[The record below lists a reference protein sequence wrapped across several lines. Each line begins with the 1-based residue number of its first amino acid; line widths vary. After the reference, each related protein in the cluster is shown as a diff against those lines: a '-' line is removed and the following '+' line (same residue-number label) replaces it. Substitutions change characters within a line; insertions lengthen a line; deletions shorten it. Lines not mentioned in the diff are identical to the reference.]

1 VRGGGDEQARRT
13 EPVRRRVERP
23 LWALW
28 TALGGLL
35 LAVACGLVAADGR
48 VPSWEREVFRAING
62 LPNWLYRPMWLV
74 QLLGLL
80 GVPVIVAVVAL
91 VWRKWRLA
99 LALLLLVPLKLF
111 AERQVMKQLVE
122 RGRPGQTEPGAVL
135 RDVPPAGLSFPSGH
149 AIVVFAVAVLVA
161 PYLRGWWRAVPFA
174 LAAIACVSR
183 VYLGAHNPLDV
194 VAGAGAG
201 LLLGGL
207 LTLLVGVPAGRPTGR
222 HRGSPARAAD
232 GRTVER

>member
-1 VRGGGDEQARRT
+1 MTGQQEGRR
-13 EPVRRRVERP
+13 PVTGRRNRR
-23 LWALW
+23 ALAGPMAVI
-28 TALGGLL
+28 ALVG
-35 LAVACGLVAADGR
+35 VALTVLSSVAARDGT
-48 VPSWEREVFRAING
+48 VSAPERSVFEAING
-62 LPNWLYRPMWLV
+62 LPDWLDRPMWAF
-74 QLLGLL
+74 QLLGVL
-80 GVPVIVAVVAL
+80 VAPVLIAVVLL
-91 VWRKWRLA
+91 VLRRWRPA
-99 LALLLLVPLKLF
+99 LALLLLVPLKLV
-111 AERQVMKQLVE
+111 AERQVLKQLVE
-122 RGRPGQTEPGAVL
+122 RQRPGQTETNPIL

-222 HRGSPARAAD
+222 HRGSPARTAD